1 MNCWADKRLLYT
13 QAQWTWCARK
23 FREGYSM
30 ESLSRFLGVH
40 RETVRRHLVG
50 MGEIP
55 EHRNDLPT
63 LDTFA
68 DEFNGLA
75 KEERK

>member
-1 MNCWADKRLLYT
+1 
-13 QAQWTWCARK
+13 
-23 FREGYSM
+23 M

-55 EHRNDLPT
+55 EHRNDLPP
-63 LDTFA
+63 LDTLA